1 MQPPTLTPTR
11 TPTQTQTLT
20 TGLLTAASM
29 KTLRTASRTA
39 DGVFIDVIVTA
50 GISNSRAAGADADM
64 LGFDRAADGVSPGTI
79 NTIVVTNATLSAAA
93 LVEAHALAIE
103 SKCAACTELGL
114 VCTKSGRP
122 AQGTGTDATV
132 VVSKCGG
139 RRVRYAGKH
148 TLFAELLGQATQEAT
163 HAALLACV
171 DYMYG
176 GPVRYTLRNWTLSAA
191 SSLQGARPCVP
202 FSPSAPVPNAPASV
216 ICVGAAAVALSLV
229 SPLPHSARVLLA
241 AVAWDRCL
249 GEPPLCVHPV
259 MIVGN
264 LISACVRAVPKLV
277 YASPVLGLAS
287 GTALLLSLVAGS
299 LASAWLILSA
309 ARAGAALA
317 TVNVAARLPGS
328 TVAAAAADVATLGV
342 ILLEVLLLKSSLALQ
357 LLCTVALQMAKLLER
372 RRIPHARDQLSWL
385 CSRDPTDLGI
395 EDLVGGTLES
405 DPRHNLGPPTPP
417 PGAICSPIP
426 AASRSQVQC
435 LLRALSGPSPR
446 TCLTASSLPSFWY
459 VAVSVRQSNSLGTL
473 CHVSAP
479 PARVLSHRPHIPTR
493 QLGPLGALGYRVV
506 NTLDSRVGYHGKYE
520 WFGKPSARVD
530 DLINLAPARLTAL
543 ALTVAALVTPDC
555 DAARGIRVAWRDCS
569 FCESPN
575 AGWPMGAMAGLLG
588 VRLEKE
594 GHYALGDATWPLG
607 PRSIYTGHRIA
618 QLAGGL
624 VTLVAV
630 ATCTYLHRD
639 STLSLTTATDRHS

>member
-132 VVSKCGG
+132 VVSECGG

-446 TCLTASSLPSFWY
+446 TCLTASSLPS
-459 VAVSVRQSNSLGTL
+459 SGT
-473 CHVSAP
+473 
-479 PARVLSHRPHIPTR
+479 
-493 QLGPLGALGYRVV
+493 
-506 NTLDSRVGYHGKYE
+506 
-520 WFGKPSARVD
+520 
-530 DLINLAPARLTAL
+530 
-543 ALTVAALVTPDC
+543 
-555 DAARGIRVAWRDCS
+555 WR
-569 FCESPN
+569 
-575 AGWPMGAMAGLLG
+575 
-588 VRLEKE
+588 
-594 GHYALGDATWPLG
+594 
-607 PRSIYTGHRIA
+607 
-618 QLAGGL
+618 
-624 VTLVAV
+624 
-630 ATCTYLHRD
+630 
-639 STLSLTTATDRHS
+639 